1 MSPKRSVYPLFSSRD
16 WTGQTYRLHYFL
28 SKNGRIWTILDG
40 FGAISAI
47 VRTEI
52 SFEIHFDH
60 IHWFIGIILWGF
72 FTGLQHDLII
82 HHRKV
87 SRLCRIVRRQCG
99 VVLIQCRHCAWLWT
113 DYPLASIL
121 FLYIAAMYYDF
132 TAKSSNK
139 TTKSLYIMA
148 MYKDFVAMYA
158 AVGSMYIYIR
168 PMLFAI
174 RPCFTGT
181 FYPIGFALRYFSQAQ
196 AEAIISSIPSSAFQ
210 PNSWVD
216 LVTSP
221 HTLIISPSRRGP
233 MM

>member
-1 MSPKRSVYPLFSSRD
+1 FPLLRLWLVHSFPTRRSSDLVVRQCYIVWVQCRPL
-16 WTGQTYRLHYFL
+16 
-28 SKNGRIWTILDG
+28 
-40 FGAISAI
+40 
-47 VRTEI
+47 
-52 SFEIHFDH
+52 
-60 IHWFIGIILWGF
+60 
-72 FTGLQHDLII
+72 TGLRSASPLIC
-82 HHRKV
+82 
-87 SRLCRIVRRQCG
+87 LM
-99 VVLIQCRHCAWLWT
+99 
-113 DYPLASIL
+113 
-121 FLYIAAMYYDF
+121 FLYIAAMYYDV